1 MQSKEKSFRGFDFS
15 DFMNASGQKSEDVVS
30 KKGSFKANQS
40 GFNFSDF
47 GNAN

>member
-1 MQSKEKSFRGFDFS
+1 
-15 DFMNASGQKSEDVVS
+15 MNASGQKSEDVAS

-40 GFNFSDF
+40 GFDFSDF